1 MSLLAKCF
9 VNMDVLHLVHD
20 PYILENSTTHS
31 PNPLRA
37 SIKEKEQKKIKKN
50 CEINFDPYGS
60 PFRSRR
66 GKQLAVRVDGGG
78 TV

>member
-20 PYILENSTTHS
+20 PYISENSTTHS

-37 SIKEKEQKKIKKN
+37 SIKEKEQKKIKIVKL
-50 CEINFDPYGS
+50 IFDPYVS